1 MCVMKDDFP
10 LLPFISISQ
19 RNVITLKMRSGMEG
33 SSADLLAGRTSRKAK
48 KTKGKLTR
56 QKETS
61 DAREQMGRGT
71 CKELK
76 NLTEGQGKNKDNFV
90 RKPGMKSGK
99 LELKRHQGTREK
111 MKY

>member
-1 MCVMKDDFP
+1 
-10 LLPFISISQ
+10 
-19 RNVITLKMRSGMEG
+19 MRSGMEG

-90 RKPGMKSGK
+90 RQARTETTSRYSGK
-99 LELKRHQGTREK
+99 DEVLRREREK
-111 MKY
+111 AF